1 MDSSDDAAS
10 VRNPIK
16 EGCEKEA
23 SKENKCIDRPVSQLV
38 GIENVFTSMSQERS
52 SSFVP
57 VNGSRPRSSDD
68 SEQKVNRT
76 KENILQNDTI
86 GNTIDGNQK
95 QVANNAINKFHNIE
109 SPSKVESA
117 CDKSFDSNCEKSCQ
131 RYKMYA
137 DKVGNSSC
145 VNGPST
151 SGTNKSF
158 DNIESGGIR
167 ENRKRPSTLR
177 LDRPNIDDND
187 SSSDTGNDDYSL
199 GSEDGCIYTY
209 RGGEHLADL
218 PSSFFSLDMGLP
230 LDRHLPLLPN
240 YPVPQQGPG
249 NAREQ
254 GSRASSPD
262 MDFLEMD
269 FDPGPSC
276 EVDTDDESS
285 PDADLEVANSLP
297 EEIEPVIR
305 GTTPEY
311 LPNPVV
317 NPQPSTSTAHN
328 DVETHS
334 LSVPSTSCVQD
345 LPQRNIEEEV
355 TTDQEYGPYITHV
368 NFRGEQFLVRR
379 TISSW
384 PSNTL
389 SGLHVS
395 NGDLV
400 SPREVINYDEDC
412 NDGAHTYEINKGER
426 PTGDSVNIPTTLYH
440 ITMAKRLIIQKTCSD
455 IESQDAANMSRDQ
468 GAGCSSDGDTGCVE
482 PPQCMVWSEREA
494 CERQVTQIG
503 TSACGATA
511 VVNVFIALGV
521 PVDIERIK
529 AAVGT
534 RQRANNAP
542 IPRYLLSRAV
552 AGCTAADLV
561 TGIQRASDG
570 LVTARFFPLHPERAM
585 SLSHWLAD
593 WISLG
598 AVPILTLNLQVGCEG
613 EIPDAWHHQMVFGVS
628 PRGVYLC
635 NPCECVPERA
645 LWPRLTSPSVLLVRA
660 RDILARLSP
669 NTDLSVLMAVPDR
682 RFHTFNV
689 LGQVA
694 SVIREWRAHGWREAG
709 VGARSRHVR
718 LPAAYQA
725 GVTFAALT
733 GSEAHRRLVHAPLPP
748 TLGTRKVSDGC
759 RPEQ

>member
-1 MDSSDDAAS
+1 MDSSDEAAS

-16 EGCEKEA
+16 EGCEKEE
-23 SKENKCIDRPVSQLV
+23 SKDNKGIDRPVSQFV

-52 SSFVP
+52 SSFAP
-57 VNGSRPRSSDD
+57 VNGSRPWSSDD
-68 SEQKVNRT
+68 SEQRVNRT
-76 KENILQNDTI
+76 KESNLVNDTI
-86 GNTIDGNQK
+86 GNTFDGNQK
-95 QVANNAINKFHNIE
+95 QMASNETNNKMHSIE

-117 CDKSFDSNCEKSCQ
+117 CDKTLDSNSEKACQ
-131 RYKMYA
+131 RYKMYG
-137 DKVGNSSC
+137 DKLGNTSC

-151 SGTNKSF
+151 SGINNSF
-158 DNIESGGIR
+158 DNTESGGVR
-167 ENRKRPSTLR
+167 ENRKRPSTLK

-240 YPVPQQGPG
+240 YPVPQQGPA

-317 NPQPSTSTAHN
+317 NLPQPSTSSAHN
-328 DVETHS
+328 DIETHS
-334 LSVPSTSCVQD
+334 LSIPSTSCGQD
-345 LPQRNIEEEV
+345 LPQRNSEEEV
-355 TTDQEYGPYITHV
+355 TSDQEYGPYITHV

-379 TISSW
+379 TMSSS
-384 PSNTL
+384 SNTL

-400 SPREVINYDEDC
+400 SPREVLNYEEDRH
-412 NDGAHTYEINKGER
+412 DGAHTYEINKGER
-426 PTGDSVNIPTTLYH
+426 PTGDSVNIPSALYH
-440 ITMAKRLIIQKTCSD
+440 ITMAKRLMIQKTCSEVECHD
-455 IESQDAANMSRDQ
+455 EHNVSRDQ

-521 PVDIERIK
+521 PVNIERIN

-534 RQRANNAP
+534 RLRANNAP

-570 LVTARFFPLHPERAM
+570 LVTARFFPMYPERAM

-598 AVPILTLNLQVGCEG
+598 AVPILTLNLQAGCEG

-628 PRGVYLC
+628 PRGIYLC

-660 RDILARLSP
+660 RDIIARLTP
-669 NTDLSVLMAVPDR
+669 NMDLTVLMAVPDR

-694 SVIREWRAHGWREAG
+694 SVIRECRARGWTEQ
-709 VGARSRHVR
+709 GARTRHVR
-718 LPAAYQA
+718 LPASYQA
-725 GVTFAALT
+725 GVTVAALT

-748 TLGTRKVSDGC
+748 PC
-759 RPEQ
+759 RPY